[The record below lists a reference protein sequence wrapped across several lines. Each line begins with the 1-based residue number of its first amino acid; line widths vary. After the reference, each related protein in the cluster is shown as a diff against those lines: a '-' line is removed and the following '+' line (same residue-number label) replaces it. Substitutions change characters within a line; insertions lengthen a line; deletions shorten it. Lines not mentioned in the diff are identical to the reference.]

1 MVVNFVNHTISL
13 GDTILLKS
21 KVVFV
26 NGRMS
31 SFKSSTKNQSGIYMF
46 DFIGWILHKKPSMR
60 GIEQ

>member
-13 GDTILLKS
+13 GDRILLKS

-26 NGRMS
+26 NDKIS
-31 SFKSSTKNQSGIYMF
+31 SFKSSIKNQSGIYMF
-46 DFIGWILHKKPSMR
+46 NFVGWILHKKPSIR